1 MSEHNMNILIAGCGY
16 VGMRAAQFW
25 KQAGHSVFAIT
36 RSSSKAEQLASAG
49 IEPVTLDLGQQ
60 DEWPQLPAVHILL
73 WSVGFDRASGQS
85 REVIWIDGFRRL
97 LQTLPLQEGGRV
109 LMTSSTGVYGDAQGD
124 VVTEETPAT
133 PASESGIVCLKSEDV
148 LREYSSA
155 SGASASILRLAG
167 IYGPGRLLRRLD
179 ELKNQVPISSPP
191 EDWLNLVHVDDIVR
205 TLDVVA
211 RMQNP
216 PPLMNVAAAQTATR
230 REYYSTL
237 AELTQ
242 SPPPIFGESSETAP
256 GGRRAN
262 GNRRVTSVIRSSLG
276 LTFQHESV
284 RSGLA
289 QALSQADR

>member
-1 MSEHNMNILIAGCGY
+1 MNILIAGCGY

-36 RSSSKAEQLASAG
+36 RNIAKEEQLRSSG
-49 IEPVTLDLGQQ
+49 IAPLLLNLGHQ
-60 DEWPQLPAVHILL
+60 DPWPQLPVVDVLL
-73 WSVGFDRASGQS
+73 WSVGFDRAAGQS
-85 REVIWIDGFRRL
+85 REVIWVDGFRRL
-97 LQTLPLQEGGRV
+97 LQAVPIQEGGRI

-124 VVTEETPAT
+124 VVTEETPAI

-155 SGASASILRLAG
+155 SGTSTSILRLAG

-179 ELKNQVPISSPP
+179 ELKNQVPISAPP

-216 PPLMNVAAAQTATR
+216 PPLMNVAATQTATR
-230 REYYSTL
+230 REYYSAL
-237 AELTQ
+237 AELTH
-242 SPPPIFGESSETAP
+242 SPPPIFGDNGEVAP

-262 GNRRVTSVIRSSLG
+262 GNRRVTSRIRSLLG

-289 QALSQADR
+289 QALAQTDR